1 MPGILATDKSDVIT
15 AYNLSQHARIKIRSV
30 LLINFSVIHLAQLM
44 LPMLTVGTERSEL
57 MLATSAYS
65 SPSR

>member
-1 MPGILATDKSDVIT
+1 MPGSFTTDKFDVIT
-15 AYNLSQHARIKIRSV
+15 AYNLSQHARIKIRNV
-30 LLINFSVIHLAQLM
+30 LLINFFVIHFAQLK
-44 LPMLTVGTERSEL
+44 LPMLTAGTELSEL